1 MKQLEHRNIL
11 PFYGISTTVADFCLV
26 SPWYE
31 NGSIM
36 DYLKKRPNTNR
47 LGLVSVFEQPR
58 YSRHLPVPANS
69 YPVQPTDCAS
79 STRGV
84 WSTVT

>member
-36 DYLKKRPNTNR
+36 DYLKKQPSIGRFA
-47 LGLVSVFEQPR
+47 LVSALE
-58 YSRHLPVPANS
+58 
-69 YPVQPTDCAS
+69 
-79 STRGV
+79 
-84 WSTVT
+84 

>member
-11 PFYGISTTVADFCLV
+11 PFYGISTAVANFCLV

-36 DYLKKRPNTNR
+36 DYLKKKPNTSR
-47 LGLVSVFEQPR
+47 LPLVSALEQAP
-58 YSRHLPVPANS
+58 YSRHLPAPTNS

-79 STRGV
+79 STKGM
-84 WSTVT
+84 WFTVS